1 MNRSHARDF
10 WYAIS
15 CYASACLLAVLA
27 GCATWYPPQEP
38 VKGGIAD
45 TDETLKTPLR
55 AAPAAADEKLPWWD
69 MRNILDPRSRDIE
82 RNLGV

>member
-1 MNRSHARDF
+1 MRAQS
-10 WYAIS
+10 S
-15 CYASACLLAVLA
+15 GVLCLVAVLT

-45 TDETLKTPLR
+45 TDETLKTPMR
-55 AAPAAADEKLPWWD
+55 AAPATADDKLPWWD